1 MPQTPTM
8 GQTPEKTDANLLGS
22 GLGSPPSKDR
32 SKALDHDEDDL
43 MRVDVHVDGGSTQVD
58 ENPLFAE
65 ESGSPTE
72 VNINL
77 DEKNETAM

>member
-1 MPQTPTM
+1 M
-8 GQTPEKTDANLLGS
+8 GQTPEKMDANSLGS
-22 GLGSPPSKDR
+22 GLGSPPAKDR

-43 MRVDVHVDGGSTQVD
+43 MRVDVHVDGGLTQID
-58 ENPLFAE
+58 ENPLFADG
-65 ESGSPTE
+65 GSPTE